1 MKRTLPLNGIHCASC
16 VSNVEKILNEVNGI
30 SDHSVNLALKTVT
43 IDFTSTS
50 DLENAKFKLKKNGY
64 DLITDFNSNLSNH
77 HEKEVLKLKKKL
89 IFSLIFGIPLFFI
102 AMTEMIGISLP
113 ITKSVSNILQLILTI
128 IIMLICFD
136 YYKIGF
142 YKLFKLK
149 PDMNSLIALGT
160 SSAFCFSLFSILNQM
175 FSFGIEGY
183 NHIYFESAGI
193 ILLFITVGKY
203 IEENAKGKASQ
214 ALKSLLDQA
223 PKIAL
228 VKRDNKWKEI
238 PINDIIIN
246 DIIRIKP
253 GEKIPVDGLILEG
266 LSHIDE
272 SIITGESI
280 PIKKEVGHHVI
291 SPSMNTS
298 GTLLMKAEKVGAETL
313 FSQIIRIVEEAQSSK
328 APIQSLADKISA
340 VFVPIVLFL
349 AFGSFIYWTLI
360 FESFQFA
367 INIFV
372 SVLIIACPCSL
383 GLATPTALVVGL
395 GIGAKKGIHFKNATS
410 IQNLSSIN
418 SIVFDKTGT
427 ITSGEITVTDI
438 ITSQDEEL
446 FKSYFKSIEFLSE
459 HLLAKSIVKSFS
471 KSKILK
477 INDFKIAEG
486 LGVSGI
492 LNNRVLIAGSKR
504 FMNKK
509 NIKINKSNED
519 DDLKFQSQ
527 GKTVMHL
534 AYDGLWLG
542 MIAVADKIRDESDFL
557 IYKLKKYKI
566 DLLLLSGD
574 NQYTTKY
581 VSEQIGVSNYKSEM
595 LPIDKINHIRKLKS
609 EGKIVAMVGDGINDA
624 PSLVEA
630 DVGITLSTGTEI
642 AAESSDVVL
651 MKPDLRG
658 IITSYKLSKLTLRK
672 IKQNLFWAFL
682 YNILLIPIAMGVL
695 YPYNGFLL
703 NPMIAGGAMAL
714 SSISVIFNSLSLK
727 FIAPNS
733 FLK

>member
-30 SDHSVNLALKTVT
+30 SDHSVNLVLKTVT
-43 IDFTSTS
+43 IDFTLTS

-64 DLITDFNSNLSNH
+64 DLITDFNYNLSNH
-77 HEKEVLKLKKKL
+77 HEKEILKLKKKL

-183 NHIYFESAGI
+183 SHIYFESAGI

-280 PIKKEVGHHVI
+280 PVKKEVGHHVI

-328 APIQSLADKISA
+328 APIQSLADKISL
-340 VFVPIVLFL
+340 VLF
-349 AFGSFIYWTLI
+349 S
-360 FESFQFA
+360 
-367 INIFV
+367 
-372 SVLIIACPCSL
+372 
-383 GLATPTALVVGL
+383 
-395 GIGAKKGIHFKNATS
+395 
-410 IQNLSSIN
+410 
-418 SIVFDKTGT
+418 
-427 ITSGEITVTDI
+427 
-438 ITSQDEEL
+438 
-446 FKSYFKSIEFLSE
+446 
-459 HLLAKSIVKSFS
+459 
-471 KSKILK
+471 
-477 INDFKIAEG
+477 
-486 LGVSGI
+486 
-492 LNNRVLIAGSKR
+492 
-504 FMNKK
+504 
-509 NIKINKSNED
+509 
-519 DDLKFQSQ
+519 
-527 GKTVMHL
+527 
-534 AYDGLWLG
+534 
-542 MIAVADKIRDESDFL
+542 
-557 IYKLKKYKI
+557 
-566 DLLLLSGD
+566 
-574 NQYTTKY
+574 
-581 VSEQIGVSNYKSEM
+581 
-595 LPIDKINHIRKLKS
+595 
-609 EGKIVAMVGDGINDA
+609 
-624 PSLVEA
+624 
-630 DVGITLSTGTEI
+630 
-642 AAESSDVVL
+642 
-651 MKPDLRG
+651 
-658 IITSYKLSKLTLRK
+658 
-672 IKQNLFWAFL
+672 
-682 YNILLIPIAMGVL
+682 
-695 YPYNGFLL
+695 
-703 NPMIAGGAMAL
+703 
-714 SSISVIFNSLSLK
+714 
-727 FIAPNS
+727 
-733 FLK
+733 